1 MERADLQDYR
11 KQEMSERV
19 RDSETHYS
27 LLGEFHRITSGFL
40 WPVGATPTANSYV
53 G

>member
-1 MERADLQDYR
+1 MEGADLQDCGKR
-11 KQEMSERV
+11 ETSERV

-27 LLGEFHRITSGFL
+27 LIREFDRISSGFL